1 VDSFPGPL
9 FCSTGLHIYFCVSTM
24 LFLLLWLCS
33 LKLGIVILPALLFLL
48 SSALAVRSLL
58 CFQINFKVEFSISV
72 MNVFGILIGTCRL
85 LLIL

>member
-1 VDSFPGPL
+1 
-9 FCSTGLHIYFCVSTM
+9 M